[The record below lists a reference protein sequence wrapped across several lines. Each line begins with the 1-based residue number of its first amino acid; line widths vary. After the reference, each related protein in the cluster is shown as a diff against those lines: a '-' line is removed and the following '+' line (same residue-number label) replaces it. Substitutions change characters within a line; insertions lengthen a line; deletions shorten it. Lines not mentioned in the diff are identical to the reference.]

1 MDEEIVSKRRANCNL
16 IHSPPI
22 CVFEIFNGTVR
33 EIERER
39 GKKKNA
45 VIRSM
50 EDYSED
56 FYKSLN
62 WIEIYEDYHYEIW
75 WNLIKKMD
83 IMNTWKL
90 EYINFWKQ

>member
-1 MDEEIVSKRRANCNL
+1 
-16 IHSPPI
+16 
-22 CVFEIFNGTVR
+22 
-33 EIERER
+33 
-39 GKKKNA
+39 
-45 VIRSM
+45 M

-83 IMNTWKL
+83 IMNT
-90 EYINFWKQ
+90 